1 MAGVNKVILVGNLG
15 KDPEVRHLDNGR
27 AVANFSVATSET
39 YKNRQGDRVTT
50 TEWHNIVLW
59 TPLAEVAEKYLKKG
73 SQVYIEGKLTTRSW
87 DDQEGN
93 KRYTTEVVG
102 REMKML
108 GSSQGMPFPKES
120 FGLARESNQGAGS
133 TNTDHGSASPAPSET
148 STQNPPPPIP
158 EDDTDDL
165 PF

>member
-27 AVANFSVATSET
+27 AVANFSLATSET
-39 YKNRQGDRVTT
+39 YKNRQGERVTN

-59 TPLAEVAEKYLKKG
+59 SPLAEIAEKYLGKG

-102 REMKML
+102 REMTLL
-108 GSSQGMPFPKES
+108 GSKADNP
-120 FGLARESNQGAGS
+120 AGAGGMVS
-133 TNTDHGSASPAPSET
+133 TTGARVESPVS
-148 STQNPPPPIP
+148 SIP

>member
-27 AVANFSVATSET
+27 AVANFSLATSET
-39 YKNRQGDRVTT
+39 YKNRQGERVTT

-73 SQVYIEGKLTTRSW
+73 SQVYIEGKITTRSW

-108 GSSQGMPFPKES
+108 GT
-120 FGLARESNQGAGS
+120 RESNTAYSG
-133 TNTDHGSASPAPSET
+133 TSPASSET
-148 STQNPPPPIP
+148 TTASSGTGTQSPPPPIP

>member
-27 AVANFSVATSET
+27 AVANFSLATSET
-39 YKNRQGDRVTT
+39 YKNKQGERVTN

-59 TPLAEVAEKYLKKG
+59 TPLAEIAERFLKKG
-73 SQVYIEGKLTTRSW
+73 GQVYIEGKLSTRSW
-87 DDQEGN
+87 DDQDGN

-102 REMKML
+102 REMTLL
-108 GSSQGMPFPKES
+108 GSRQDGDYAGGGSSAAPQQQAAKTES
-120 FGLARESNQGAGS
+120 PVSN
-133 TNTDHGSASPAPSET
+133 
-148 STQNPPPPIP
+148 IP

>member
-27 AVANFSVATSET
+27 AVANFSLATSET
-39 YKNRQGDRVTT
+39 YKNKQGERVTN

-59 TPLAEVAEKYLKKG
+59 TPLAEIAERFLKKG
-73 SQVYIEGKLTTRSW
+73 GQVYIEGKLTTRSW
-87 DDQEGN
+87 DDQDGN

-102 REMKML
+102 REMTLL
-108 GSSQGMPFPKES
+108 GSRQDGDYAGGGSSAAPQQQAAKTES
-120 FGLARESNQGAGS
+120 PVSN
-133 TNTDHGSASPAPSET
+133 
-148 STQNPPPPIP
+148 IP

>member
-27 AVANFSVATSET
+27 AVANFSIATSET
-39 YKNRQGDRVTT
+39 YKNKAGEKVTN
-50 TEWHNIVLW
+50 TEWHNVVLW
-59 TPLAEVAEKYLKKG
+59 TPLAEIAERFMKKG

-102 REMKML
+102 RELTLL
-108 GSSQGMPFPKES
+108 GSRDNNDNG
-120 FGLARESNQGAGS
+120 GS
-133 TNTDHGSASPAPSET
+133 SPAST
-148 STQNPPPPIP
+148 SNTTAAPAESPVSNIP
-158 EDDTDDL
+158 EDDSDDL